1 VTPNV
6 GCAEGVTLLFGSDP
20 GAVVWVHGGGV
31 SEPKTNRE
39 EDMSERDTSD
49 QLLRYLGDAH
59 SIEEQALAQLRTAPD
74 IAGEDRLAGALG
86 EHLLETETHE
96 QLVRE
101 RLRALG
107 ESPSRLKDMIMAVGG
122 KGFVIFARSQPD
134 TPGKLAAH
142 AYSYEHLEIAAYEL
156 LARVARS
163 AGDAETEAMAE
174 RIRADEQRMAK
185 RLADLFDETVRASI
199 ALLDPREL
207 QARLITYL
215 ADAHALEHQSIG
227 LLQRAVDVA
236 GAANLEAAYR
246 AHLEESRGHLESIE
260 RRLDALDAEPSTV
273 KDAAMRLAA
282 VNWAT
287 FFKAHPDTPGK
298 VAAFAYA
305 FEHLEIGGY
314 EQLLRVAELAGDG
327 DTALLA
333 QTTLAEERAAAAAIA
348 AEWDSAAHAAL
359 VAVKAV

>member
-1 VTPNV
+1 
-6 GCAEGVTLLFGSDP
+6 
-20 GAVVWVHGGGV
+20 
-31 SEPKTNRE
+31 
-39 EDMSERDTSD
+39 MSERDISG
-49 QLLRYLGDAH
+49 QLVRYLADAH

-86 EHLLETETHE
+86 AHLLETETHE
-96 QLVRE
+96 RLVRE
-101 RLRALG
+101 RMSALG

-174 RIRADEQRMAK
+174 RIRGDEERMAK
-185 RLADLFDETVRASI
+185 RLADVFDETVRASI
-199 ALLDPREL
+199 AGLDPEEL
-207 QARLITYL
+207 QNRLVSYL
-215 ADAHALEHQSIG
+215 GDAHALEQQSIG

-236 GAANLEAAYR
+236 GASDLESTYR
-246 AHLEESRGHLESIE
+246 AHLEESRGHLQRIE
-260 RRLDALDAEPSTV
+260 GRLEALDAGPSTV
-273 KDAAMRLAA
+273 KDAAMRLGAM
-282 VNWAT
+282 NWAT

-305 FEHLEIGGY
+305 FEHLESAGY
-314 EQLLRVAELAGDG
+314 EQLLRVAELVGDD
-327 DTALLA
+327 DTTMLA
-333 QTTLAEERAAAAAIA
+333 QTILAEERAAAAAIA
-348 AEWDSAAHAAL
+348 SDWDTAARASLA
-359 VAVKAV
+359 AVKAL

>member
-1 VTPNV
+1 
-6 GCAEGVTLLFGSDP
+6 
-20 GAVVWVHGGGV
+20 
-31 SEPKTNRE
+31 
-39 EDMSERDTSD
+39 MSERDISG
-49 QLLRYLGDAH
+49 QLVRYLADAH

-86 EHLLETETHE
+86 AHLLETETHE
-96 QLVRE
+96 RLVRE
-101 RLRALG
+101 RMSALG

-174 RIRADEQRMAK
+174 RIRGDEERMAK
-185 RLADLFDETVRASI
+185 RLADVFDETVRASI
-199 ALLDPREL
+199 AGLDPEEL
-207 QARLITYL
+207 QNRLVSYL
-215 ADAHALEHQSIG
+215 GDAHALEQQSIG

-236 GAANLEAAYR
+236 GASDLESAYR
-246 AHLEESRGHLESIE
+246 AHLDESRGHLQRIE
-260 RRLDALDAEPSTV
+260 GRLEALDAGPSTV
-273 KDAAMRLAA
+273 KDAAMRLGAM
-282 VNWAT
+282 NWAT

-305 FEHLEIGGY
+305 FEHLESAGY
-314 EQLLRVAELAGDG
+314 EQLLRVAELVGDD
-327 DTALLA
+327 DTTMLA
-333 QTTLAEERAAAAAIA
+333 QTILAEERAAAAAIA
-348 AEWDSAAHAAL
+348 SDWDTAARASLA
-359 VAVKAV
+359 AVKAL